1 MRFNLKVPYAQKDAA
16 KELGARWDAARK
28 IWYVMDPQ
36 SIEVFSDWMPEVQSE
51 SASTAAAPARTAPA
65 KPAAKRAGVFT
76 GPKVFKPLC
85 DCDVLPWDHCQHT
98 EHT

>member
-36 SIEVFSDWMPEVQSE
+36 SIEVFSDWMPQEQNEATGGAPLSVNAKFSNPFAIAM
-51 SASTAAAPARTAPA
+51 SYPGNIAPTRST
-65 KPAAKRAGVFT
+65 
-76 GPKVFKPLC
+76 
-85 DCDVLPWDHCQHT
+85 H
-98 EHT
+98 E